1 MAEIVKR
8 LDQQRHELKALR
20 FLLEGTPRSF
30 ADPSDLPDL
39 EDFQIPDHRLMLAA
53 LREARDKDDACARL
67 RALDLEETDV
77 ESFLSLGGEY
87 YFTYPAL
94 VRERGRRFRAKEIV
108 LVP

>member
-1 MAEIVKR
+1 MAETVKR

-30 ADPSDLPDL
+30 TDPAASPDL

-53 LREARDKDDACARL
+53 LREADDKDDACARL

-87 YFTYPAL
+87 YYTYPAL
-94 VRERGRRFRAKEIV
+94 VRERGRRFRAGELV